1 MDDTA
6 LSAWGAG
13 PTPIILPAIAFPLH
27 SPPACRF
34 PVRLGELV
42 MIDALRC
49 LKRHLVSVKL
59 VSRGVA
65 QRRGLIS
72 FTVGNCWVTAMFRDA
87 TICHG

>member
-1 MDDTA
+1 
-6 LSAWGAG
+6 
-13 PTPIILPAIAFPLH
+13 
-27 SPPACRF
+27 
-34 PVRLGELV
+34 